1 MKLNVG
7 QTDRYIRMAVAAVL
21 VALVLFGVVTG
32 VAAIIASVVAVVFI
46 ATATVKVCPL
56 YMPFGIKTN
65 KE

>member
-1 MKLNVG
+1 MKINVG

-21 VALVLFGVVTG
+21 VAAVLFGWVTG
-32 VAAIIASVVAVVFI
+32 VVAIIASVLAVVFI
-46 ATATVKVCPL
+46 VTATVKVCPL

>member
-21 VALVLFGVVTG
+21 VALVLFGFVTG
-32 VAAIIASVVAVVFI
+32 VAAMIASVVAVVFI

>member
-7 QTDRYIRMAVAAVL
+7 QADRYIRMAVAAVL
-21 VALVLFGVVTG
+21 VALVLFGTVTG